1 VAMTTLPTLA
11 EVQAEH
17 ARRSFYYYVRKAW
30 HVADPANPYIDNW
43 HIGLICEYLQAL
55 YDLQIQNLIINI
67 GPGYAKSLISSVLF
81 PTWVWTNTPA
91 ESFLCGSYD
100 EDLAVRDGVRS
111 RRLILSDWYQA
122 RFGNMYALSGDQ
134 NVKSRYENT
143 KSGQRISV
151 GINGGIVGHRAN
163 FLVWD
168 DPLKSQNADSDV
180 IRSNVNEVMDGM
192 MGTRGA
198 NPKMLRRLIIMQ
210 RLHDDDPVGHVL
222 KKSEEDPNAPQYEH
236 LVLPVRYE
244 PNRFFSSIGKR
255 DPRTQPGE
263 LLFPQ
268 LFDEKSVLQQASQLG
283 ERGTAAQ
290 QQQRPAPKSGFIFL
304 REWFENNRNRY
315 DPTDRSYY
323 NKSVGRWLSWDTALK
338 DDEQNDYTALTVWE
352 LLPDYRLLLRY
363 AWWRKLQF
371 PQLAKAIADEAKR
384 WMYDGKLRGIIIEDK
399 ASGISALQTLRQ
411 GEQEIAD
418 LLIAFQPGTVSKT
431 GRARQASLWFERDCI
446 LLPEPA
452 DEVPWLIEYEDILYE
467 FPTKVIKD
475 PVDSTSQ
482 AILHLENLLAEGW
495 QARTGH
501 KK

>member
-1 VAMTTLPTLA
+1 MITTPSLA

-17 ARRSFYYYVRKAW
+17 ARRSLYYYVRKSW
-30 HVADPANPYIDNW
+30 HIADPGNPFIDNW

-67 GPGYAKSLISSVLF
+67 GPGYAKSIISSVQF
-81 PTWVWTNTPA
+81 PTWVWTKDPS

-100 EDLAVRDGVRS
+100 GDLAVRDAVRS
-111 RRLILSDWYQA
+111 RRLICSEWYQE
-122 RFGNMYALSGDQ
+122 RFGDGFQLSGDQ

-143 KSGQRISV
+143 SNGQRISV
-151 GINGGIVGHRAN
+151 GVGGSITGHRAN

-168 DPLKSQNADSDV
+168 DPLHPKFKDSDDV
-180 IRSNVNEVMDGM
+180 RKTANDTIDAM

-198 NPKMLRRLIIMQ
+198 NPARLRRLIIMQ
-210 RLHDDDPVGHVL
+210 RLHEDDPVGHVL
-222 KKSEEDPNAPQYEH
+222 KRAKEDPDAPQYEH

-244 PNRFFSSIGKR
+244 PNRFFSSIGLK
-255 DPRTQPGE
+255 DPRTTPGQ

-268 LFDEKSVLQQASQLG
+268 LFDEKAVRQQASLLG
-283 ERGTAAQ
+283 ERDTSAQ
-290 QQQRPAPKSGFIFL
+290 QQQSPAPKSGFIYL
-304 REWFENNRNRY
+304 RKWWDGINRY

-323 NKSVGRWLSWDTALK
+323 NKSIGRWLSWDTALK
-338 DDEQNDYTALTVWE
+338 DNEQNDYTSLTVWD
-352 LLPDYRLLLRY
+352 LLPDYRILLRF

-371 PQLAKAIADEAKR
+371 PQLASAIADEAQR
-384 WMYDGKLRGIIIEDK
+384 WNYDRKLRGIIIEDK
-399 ASGISALQTLRQ
+399 ASGISALQTLSQ
-411 GEQEIAD
+411 GAEEIAA
-418 LLIAFQPGTVSKT
+418 LLVPFNPGTTSKV
-431 GRARQASLWFERDCI
+431 GRSRQASLWCERGSV

-452 DEVPWLIEYEDILYE
+452 DEVPWLLEYEEILFE

-495 QARTGH
+495 QARTG
-501 KK
+501 KKA